1 VPQITIEYSANAA
14 SAFDARAYALR
25 VHDLLVEHVE
35 TELPSCKT
43 RLVEHPSTVIGDG
56 AAASGMIHVD
66 LRILSGRTADQKK
79 RLGETAFAALEAAVR
94 KQDGVD
100 LQLTLEVRELDREN
114 YYKRRL

>member
-1 VPQITIEYSANAA
+1 MPQITIEYSANAA

-25 VHDLLVEHVE
+25 IHDLLVEHVE

-43 RLVEHPSTVIGDG
+43 RLIQHPVTVIGDG
-56 AAASGMIHVD
+56 GTSNGMIHVD
-66 LRILSGRTADQKK
+66 LRILSGRTAEQKK

-94 KQDGVD
+94 KQDNLD